1 MPQLVKTFLPFFR
14 STICPCIVIR
24 LMASVGRSKVACW
37 MKLSVSSGWTAI
49 RKLARNGVRGEESA
63 SHFRLKFTSSIGTSE
78 D

>member
-49 RKLARNGVRGEESA
+49 RKLARNGVLGSYRSKMVAALG
-63 SHFRLKFTSSIGTSE
+63 RLTR
-78 D
+78 